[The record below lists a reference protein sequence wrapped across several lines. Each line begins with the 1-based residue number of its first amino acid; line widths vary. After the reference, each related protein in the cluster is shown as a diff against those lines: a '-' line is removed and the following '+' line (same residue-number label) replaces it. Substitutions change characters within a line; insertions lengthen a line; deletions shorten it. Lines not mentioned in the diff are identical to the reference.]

1 MFPLFVWKNPIIL
14 KIIGGVCL
22 ATFGNILEEL
32 RKDRKMTQKELS
44 EVIYVTTGTISNYEN
59 DRYLPDIEKLIMLA
73 DYFNVTIDYLLGRA
87 SYNLNPD
94 TFEKP
99 IDTTTTIGSFLKDFI
114 ALSANRQSIILGIV
128 NDMKTSMMLN
138 NYKNRE

>member
-1 MFPLFVWKNPIIL
+1 M
-14 KIIGGVCL
+14 

-114 ALSANRQSIILGIV
+114 ALSANCQSIILGIV

>member
-1 MFPLFVWKNPIIL
+1 M
-14 KIIGGVCL
+14 

-44 EVIYVTTGTISNYEN
+44 EIIYVTTETISNYEN

>member
-1 MFPLFVWKNPIIL
+1 M
-14 KIIGGVCL
+14 

-99 IDTTTTIGSFLKDFI
+99 IDTTTTIGSILKDFI

>member
-1 MFPLFVWKNPIIL
+1 M
-14 KIIGGVCL
+14 
-22 ATFGNILEEL
+22 ATFGSILEEL

-73 DYFNVTIDYLLGRA
+73 DYFNVTVDYLLGRV
-87 SYNLNPD
+87 SYNLTPD

-99 IDTTTTIGSFLKDFI
+99 IDSSTSIGYFLKEFLN
-114 ALSANRQSIILGIV
+114 LSANRQSIIIEIV
-128 NDMKTSMMLN
+128 NDMKMSMLFN
-138 NYKNRE
+138 SCNNRENT

>member
-1 MFPLFVWKNPIIL
+1 M
-14 KIIGGVCL
+14 

-114 ALSANRQSIILGIV
+114 SLSANRQSIILGIV

>member
-1 MFPLFVWKNPIIL
+1 M
-14 KIIGGVCL
+14 

-44 EVIYVTTGTISNYEN
+44 EAIYVTTGTISNYEN

>member
-1 MFPLFVWKNPIIL
+1 M
-14 KIIGGVCL
+14 

-44 EVIYVTTGTISNYEN
+44 EVIYVTTETISNYEN

>member
-1 MFPLFVWKNPIIL
+1 M
-14 KIIGGVCL
+14 

-32 RKDRKMTQKELS
+32 HKDRKMTQKELS

>member
-1 MFPLFVWKNPIIL
+1 
-14 KIIGGVCL
+14 
-22 ATFGNILEEL
+22 
-32 RKDRKMTQKELS
+32 MTQKELS

-99 IDTTTTIGSFLKDFI
+99 IDTTTTNGSFLKDFI

-138 NYKNRE
+138 NYKNREQI

>member
-1 MFPLFVWKNPIIL
+1 MNFNL
-14 KIIGGVCL
+14 KLKKIR
-22 ATFGNILEEL
+22 TF
-32 RKDRKMTQKELS
+32 RKMTQKELS

-114 ALSANRQSIILGIV
+114 G
-128 NDMKTSMMLN
+128 K
-138 NYKNRE
+138 

>member
-1 MFPLFVWKNPIIL
+1 M
-14 KIIGGVCL
+14 

-44 EVIYVTTGTISNYEN
+44 EVIYVNTGTISNYEN

>member
-1 MFPLFVWKNPIIL
+1 M
-14 KIIGGVCL
+14 

-99 IDTTTTIGSFLKDFI
+99 TDTTTTIGSFLKDFI

>member
-1 MFPLFVWKNPIIL
+1 M
-14 KIIGGVCL
+14 

-94 TFEKP
+94 IVSARASTYSTPGYGTF
-99 IDTTTTIGSFLKDFI
+99 TYS
-114 ALSANRQSIILGIV
+114 
-128 NDMKTSMMLN
+128 
-138 NYKNRE
+138 YW

>member
-1 MFPLFVWKNPIIL
+1 M
-14 KIIGGVCL
+14 

-44 EVIYVTTGTISNYEN
+44 VVIYVTTGTISNYEN

>member
-1 MFPLFVWKNPIIL
+1 
-14 KIIGGVCL
+14 
-22 ATFGNILEEL
+22 
-32 RKDRKMTQKELS
+32 MTQKELS

-128 NDMKTSMMLN
+128 NDMKTSMMPTTT
-138 NYKNRE
+138 KIENRYDSCIYSGNRR

>member
-1 MFPLFVWKNPIIL
+1 M
-14 KIIGGVCL
+14 

-99 IDTTTTIGSFLKDFI
+99 IDTITTIGSFLKDFI

>member
-1 MFPLFVWKNPIIL
+1 M
-14 KIIGGVCL
+14 

-73 DYFNVTIDYLLGRA
+73 DYFNVAIDYLLGRA

-94 TFEKP
+94 TCEKP
-99 IDTTTTIGSFLKDFI
+99 KDTTTTIGSFLKDFI

>member
-1 MFPLFVWKNPIIL
+1 
-14 KIIGGVCL
+14 
-22 ATFGNILEEL
+22 
-32 RKDRKMTQKELS
+32 MTQKELS

-99 IDTTTTIGSFLKDFI
+99 IGTTTTIGSFLKDFI

-138 NYKNRE
+138 NYKNREQI

>member
-1 MFPLFVWKNPIIL
+1 M
-14 KIIGGVCL
+14 

-32 RKDRKMTQKELS
+32 RKDRKMTQKELL

>member
-1 MFPLFVWKNPIIL
+1 M
-14 KIIGGVCL
+14 

-44 EVIYVTTGTISNYEN
+44 EVSYVTTGTISNYEN

>member
-1 MFPLFVWKNPIIL
+1 M
-14 KIIGGVCL
+14 

-73 DYFNVTIDYLLGRA
+73 DYFNLTIDYLLGRA

-99 IDTTTTIGSFLKDFI
+99 IGTTTTIGSFLKDFI

>member
-1 MFPLFVWKNPIIL
+1 M
-14 KIIGGVCL
+14 

-73 DYFNVTIDYLLGRA
+73 TISTSQLITCLV
-87 SYNLNPD
+87 
-94 TFEKP
+94 
-99 IDTTTTIGSFLKDFI
+99 
-114 ALSANRQSIILGIV
+114 ALHII
-128 NDMKTSMMLN
+128 
-138 NYKNRE
+138 

>member
-1 MFPLFVWKNPIIL
+1 M
-14 KIIGGVCL
+14 

-94 TFEKP
+94 AFEKP

>member
-1 MFPLFVWKNPIIL
+1 M
-14 KIIGGVCL
+14 

-73 DYFNVTIDYLLGRA
+73 DYFNVTIDYFLGRA

>member
-1 MFPLFVWKNPIIL
+1 MLPPEQFLII
-14 KIIGGVCL
+14 
-22 ATFGNILEEL
+22 
-32 RKDRKMTQKELS
+32 
-44 EVIYVTTGTISNYEN
+44 YEN

>member
-1 MFPLFVWKNPIIL
+1 M
-14 KIIGGVCL
+14 

-32 RKDRKMTQKELS
+32 RKDRKMTQKKLS